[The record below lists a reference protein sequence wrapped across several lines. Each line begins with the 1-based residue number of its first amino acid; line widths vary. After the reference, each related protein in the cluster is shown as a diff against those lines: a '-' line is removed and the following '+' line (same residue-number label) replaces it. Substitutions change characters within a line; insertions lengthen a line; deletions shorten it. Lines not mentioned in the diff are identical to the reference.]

1 MVSSNFSKNNYETRN
16 QLQEENGQKH
26 KHMKIKQH
34 PTKKP
39 VDQLRNKGEKSEK
52 KTFDTNENK
61 AQLSKISWM

>member
-16 QLQEENGQKH
+16 QLQEENGKKH

-52 KTFDTNENK
+52 KN
-61 AQLSKISWM
+61 L